1 MFFLVHKITGI
12 SDEGRLTAENY
23 RMTIFRPLTGDIAMR
38 GCNFTANQ
46 MKEHPF
52 IFSNKNRYRIG
63 RHIVFWGLWWLFQG
77 FLYSFIAAYDIE
89 NWWQRLAMSML
100 QSLIYLVAHVFLAY
114 SLMYFVVPRFL
125 LRQRYWMTTAWTIL
139 LFAATATISM
149 LLGVFVIDRL
159 REQLFDG
166 VFSGRYRSN
175 SNNIFLSLMA
185 GLRGAI
191 TIGGIAAAIKLMKY
205 WYIKEQRNMQLQQE
219 NIAAQIQLLKAQIH
233 PHFLFNTLNNIYSF
247 IQATSPQAAKMLT
260 GMSDLLRFI
269 LYEGDKP
276 LVSLEKELKM
286 LRDYIELEK
295 IRYGNELEL
304 FLDIPKQTNGLQIAP
319 LLLLPLIENCFKHGT
334 SNVVEQPWI
343 NLQIVLQGRHLHMKL
358 LNGKS
363 RQSNATLG
371 NKGIGLKNVEKR
383 LLLLYPGK
391 HEFTIANEEEVFI
404 VNLKLELEQSH
415 IEEMISQQTPNLE
428 HAG

>member
-1 MFFLVHKITGI
+1 M
-12 SDEGRLTAENY
+12 
-23 RMTIFRPLTGDIAMR
+23 
-38 GCNFTANQ
+38 
-46 MKEHPF
+46 
-52 IFSNKNRYRIG
+52 
-63 RHIVFWGLWWLFQG
+63 
-77 FLYSFIAAYDIE
+77 
-89 NWWQRLAMSML
+89 
-100 QSLIYLVAHVFLAY
+100 
-114 SLMYFVVPRFL
+114 
-125 LRQRYWMTTAWTIL
+125 
-139 LFAATATISM
+139 
-149 LLGVFVIDRL
+149 
-159 REQLFDG
+159 
-166 VFSGRYRSN
+166 
-175 SNNIFLSLMA
+175 MA